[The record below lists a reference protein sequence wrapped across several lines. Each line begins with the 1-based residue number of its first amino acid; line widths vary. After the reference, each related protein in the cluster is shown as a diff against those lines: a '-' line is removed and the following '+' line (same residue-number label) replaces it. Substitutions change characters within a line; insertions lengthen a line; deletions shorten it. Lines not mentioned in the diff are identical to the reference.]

1 MKTII
6 DAIIVTGMSGSGK
19 STVLN
24 ALEDAGYFA
33 IDNLP
38 APLLPR
44 LFDLLSHGK
53 KSHIQKLALAM
64 DAREMNFIR
73 HFENYH
79 ELLKTRGVRYQILFL
94 DTDDQ
99 TLLRRFSETR
109 RRHPLSPQ
117 GRVMSGIQKERE
129 LLNSLKKIS
138 HHILDT
144 SKINVHQLRK
154 LSLQLIEKKKQQ
166 DPTTLVLTSFGYRFG
181 IPADADLVFDVR
193 FLPNPHFIPHLKQ
206 HSGLNTKVSSY
217 VLKQKQTSILLSKLT
232 SLLQFVL
239 KQYMIEGKSYATI
252 AIGCTGGRHRSVAIT
267 EKISKVLKKEGF
279 LVKVYHR
286 DIQRTVEK

>member
-1 MKTII
+1 MKPTLET
-6 DAIIVTGMSGSGK
+6 IIVTGMSGSGK

-53 KSHIQKLALAM
+53 KSNLQKLALAM

-73 HFENYH
+73 HFENYL
-79 ELLKTRGVRYQILFL
+79 ELLKNRGVRYQILFL
-94 DTDDQ
+94 DTNDE

-117 GRVMSGIQKERE
+117 GRVISGIQKERE

-138 HHILDT
+138 HHLLDT
-144 SKINVHQLRK
+144 SRINVHQLRK
-154 LSLQLIEKKKQQ
+154 VALQLVEKKKIQ
-166 DPTTLVLTSFGYRFG
+166 DSTTLVLTSFGYRFG

-193 FLPNPHFIPHLKQ
+193 FLPNPHFVPRLKN
-206 HSGLNTKVSSY
+206 HSGLHKAVSTY
-217 VLKQKQTSILLSKLT
+217 VLKQKSTSHLLSKLVP
-232 SLLQFVL
+232 LLQFIL
-239 KQYMIEGKSYATI
+239 KQYTHEGKSYATI
-252 AIGCTGGRHRSVAIT
+252 AVGCTGGRHRSVALT
-267 EKISKVLKKEGF
+267 EKLTKVLKKEGF